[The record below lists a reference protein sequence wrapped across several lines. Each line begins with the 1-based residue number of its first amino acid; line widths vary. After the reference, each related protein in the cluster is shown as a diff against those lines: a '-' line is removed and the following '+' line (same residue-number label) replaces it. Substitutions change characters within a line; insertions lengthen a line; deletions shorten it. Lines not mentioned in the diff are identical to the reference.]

1 MSNDIDAALALSRFG
16 LGARE
21 GSLAAIGGD
30 PRGALRGEVTGR
42 ALAMPAGPE
51 LKSSADLLVD
61 LFAYQ
66 KARRLEREHKK
77 TQAARD
83 KPAAAPAMAPP
94 EQGAA
99 GEMPPRETPS
109 PEMQAGQM
117 GRRRFLRPSGDKAA
131 SGAAKPPAPAAAAAD
146 NRPQLVYLAEVDAR
160 FNGTM
165 REPVIG
171 FPERLAMFWANHF
184 AVAVNKGGEVRVTA
198 GAFEREAIRP
208 HLFGRFED
216 MLLAV
221 ESHPA
226 MLAFLDNQQSIG
238 PGSRAGARSKRGLN
252 ENLARE
258 ILELHTL
265 GVNGGYSQRDVTSLA
280 AIITGWTIARGQQAA
295 RGQPLGAPGTF
306 VFNPNTH
313 EPGAQTLL
321 GAGYPDRG
329 VEQGRAALRDLAHH
343 PATAQHVAFKLA
355 RHFVA
360 DVPPPALVA
369 RLAETFTRTRGDL
382 SAVYLALVDAPEAWT
397 QERRKMRSP
406 LEYVVAMLRASGER
420 PKPQAIVGLLR
431 ALGQPLWNPSGPNG
445 YADNVDAWASSEG
458 LATRIDA
465 ANLIAASSRGRGDP
479 RQVAR
484 DALGVLLSPHTEQA
498 MARAED
504 RKQALSLAF
513 LSPEFQRR

>member
-16 LGARE
+16 LGAKD
-21 GSLAAIGGD
+21 GSLSAIQPD
-30 PRGALRGEVTGR
+30 PRAALRREIAER

-51 LKSSADLLVD
+51 LKPSAELLVE

-66 KARRLEREHKK
+66 KARRLEREQKK
-77 TQAARD
+77 AEAAGS
-83 KPAAAPAMAPP
+83 KPVDAPAMTLPP
-94 EQGAA
+94 KRTA
-99 GEMPPRETPS
+99 GEMPS
-109 PEMQAGQM
+109 GGPEGAEMS
-117 GRRRFLRPSGDKAA
+117 RRRFLRPSAEKPAMGPGMGNANA
-131 SGAAKPPAPAAAAAD
+131 PSGPE
-146 NRPQLVYLAEVDAR
+146 RPQLVYLAEVEAR
-160 FNGTM
+160 FNGTI
-165 REPVIG
+165 REPVVG

-238 PGSRAGARSKRGLN
+238 PGSRAGARSRRGLN

-265 GVNGGYSQRDVTSLA
+265 GVNGGYSQRDVTSLS
-280 AIITGWTIARGQQAA
+280 AIITGWTIARGQQIA
-295 RGQPLGAPGTF
+295 RGQPLGPPGTF
-306 VFNPNTH
+306 AFNPNTH
-313 EPGAQTLL
+313 EPGPQTVL
-321 GAGYPDRG
+321 GVSYPDRG
-329 VEQGRAALRDLAHH
+329 VEQGRAALRALASH
-343 PATAQHVAFKLA
+343 PATAKHVALKLA

-360 DVPPPALVA
+360 DVPPPELVA
-369 RLAETFTRTRGDL
+369 HLAETFARTRGDL
-382 SAVYLALVDAPEAWT
+382 SAVYLALIDSPEAWT
-397 QERRKMRSP
+397 PERRKIRSP
-406 LEYVVAMLRASGER
+406 QEYVAAMLRASGER
-420 PKPQAIVGLLR
+420 PRPQAIVGLLR

-445 YADNVDAWASSEG
+445 YADSVDAWASSEG

-465 ANLIAASSRGRGDP
+465 ANLVAASARGHGDP
-479 RQVAR
+479 RSLVR
-484 DALGVLLSPHTEQA
+484 EALGPLLSPQTDQA

>member
-16 LGARE
+16 LGAKD
-21 GSLAAIGGD
+21 GSLSAIQPD
-30 PRGALRGEVTGR
+30 PRAALRREITER
-42 ALAMPAGPE
+42 ALAMPAGPD
-51 LKSSADLLVD
+51 LKSSAELLVE

-66 KARRLEREHKK
+66 KAQRLERERKK
-77 TQAARD
+77 TEASGD
-83 KPAAAPAMAPP
+83 KAKSGPAMAEMAKP
-94 EQGAA
+94 EGGMEA
-99 GEMPPRETPS
+99 GEMT
-109 PEMQAGQM
+109 
-117 GRRRFLRPSGDKAA
+117 RRRFLRPSMEK
-131 SGAAKPPAPAAAAAD
+131 PAPGPGTGNKPATGKAMAD
-146 NRPQLVYLAEVDAR
+146 YKPQLVYLAEVDAR
-160 FNGTM
+160 FNGTI
-165 REPVIG
+165 REPVVG

-265 GVNGGYSQRDVTSLA
+265 GVNGGYSQRDVTSLS
-280 AIITGWTIARGQQAA
+280 AIITGWTIARGQQIA
-295 RGQPLGAPGTF
+295 RGQPLGPPGTF
-306 VFNPNTH
+306 AFNPNTH
-313 EPGAQTLL
+313 EPGPQTVL
-321 GAGYPDRG
+321 GVSYPDRG
-329 VEQGRAALRDLAHH
+329 VEQGRAALRALASH
-343 PATAQHVAFKLA
+343 PATAKHLALKLA

-360 DVPPPALVA
+360 DAPPPNLVA
-369 RLAETFTRTRGDL
+369 RLAETFARTRGDL
-382 SAVYLALVDAPEAWT
+382 SAIYLALIDSPEAWT
-397 QERRKMRSP
+397 PERRKIRSP
-406 LEYVVAMLRASGER
+406 QEYVVAMLRTSGER
-420 PKPQAIVGLLR
+420 PRPQAIVGLLR

-445 YADNVDAWASSEG
+445 YADSVDAWASSEG

-465 ANLIAASSRGRGDP
+465 ANLVAASARGHGDP
-479 RQVAR
+479 RNLVR
-484 DALGVLLSPHTEQA
+484 EALGPLLSPQTDQA